1 MVLSERFS
9 ADLSAAVQAVSR
21 IDAVPTI
28 FEVLCRTTGMGFAAV
43 ARVTA
48 DRWVACSVRDEVGLG
63 LVPGGEL
70 KIATTLCRD
79 VRNSRE
85 TIVIDH
91 VAQDD
96 LYCGHPTPT
105 QYGFQSYV
113 STPIILKDG
122 TFFGTLCALD
132 PKPARVNTPETLG
145 MFKLFAELIG
155 IHLDAMER
163 LELSEA
169 SLHEERETAE
179 LREQFIAVLG
189 HDLRNPLSAIVG
201 SAELLLQMP
210 LDARALDVVNRIR
223 RSGQRMSG
231 LINDVLDFARGRLGS
246 GLSLVKEPCTSLR
259 ATLEQVIA
267 ELQVSFPA
275 RQIDVNLALHEAVN
289 CDRARIGQLL
299 SNLLGNALSHG
310 AVDTPVIV
318 QASTTGDTFQL
329 TVSNGGEPIPS
340 ATLARL
346 FHPFVRHSVQ
356 PNQQGLGLG
365 LYIASEIA
373 KAHGGVLEAKSTHA
387 ATTFTFSI
395 PRR

>member
-179 LREQFIAVLG
+179 LREQFIAEAQAGG
-189 HDLRNPLSAIVG
+189 HLAQ
-201 SAELLLQMP
+201 LLE
-210 LDARALDVVNRIR
+210 
-223 RSGQRMSG
+223 
-231 LINDVLDFARGRLGS
+231 
-246 GLSLVKEPCTSLR
+246 GLSG
-259 ATLEQVIA
+259 
-267 ELQVSFPA
+267 
-275 RQIDVNLALHEAVN
+275 
-289 CDRARIGQLL
+289 GQLHL
-299 SNLLGNALSHG
+299 QPG
-310 AVDTPVIV
+310 AV
-318 QASTTGDTFQL
+318 
-329 TVSNGGEPIPS
+329 
-340 ATLARL
+340 LARL
-346 FHPFVRHSVQ
+346 AP
-356 PNQQGLGLG
+356 
-365 LYIASEIA
+365 
-373 KAHGGVLEAKSTHA
+373 
-387 ATTFTFSI
+387 
-395 PRR
+395 